1 MGLSQSRTSIS
12 IIVPVHNEEDR
23 IQSCIQRLL
32 SYCKEKEWDF
42 ELLFVQDNGTDNT
55 SSIVTRFSLSESRI
69 KMLNLPTRL
78 GKGGSIISA
87 ALSCNTKE
95 YLTYMDVDLSAAP
108 SELERLLP
116 FMHNHD
122 VVIGSR
128 ILRGNLHAIERP
140 FYRSLLSN
148 SYSMLFR
155 ILFRIPIHDPQ
166 CGLKV
171 FRKEIISKLFGEV
184 TVTSFAFDTDLIVKA
199 FAQGLRIKEVPIN
212 WTHGPASKIRI
223 ITEIRSMGLDLFSIW
238 YHYHL
243 YWRQNKTSYPQKR
256 GSIFGRVLFGLL
268 SVSGKIKKRPLKY
281 LNLRSQIANTD
292 RQQKANA

>member
-1 MGLSQSRTSIS
+1 
-12 IIVPVHNEEDR
+12 
-23 IQSCIQRLL
+23 
-32 SYCKEKEWDF
+32 
-42 ELLFVQDNGTDNT
+42 
-55 SSIVTRFSLSESRI
+55 
-69 KMLNLPTRL
+69 MLNLPTRL

-122 VVIGSR
+122 AVIGSR

-223 ITEIRSMGLDLFSIW
+223 LTEIRSMGLDLFSIW

-268 SVSGKIKKRPLKY
+268 SVSGEIKKRPLKY

>member
-1 MGLSQSRTSIS
+1 LERNKPGTSIS
-12 IIVPVHNEEDR
+12 IIVPVHNEEER
-23 IQSCIQRLL
+23 IQSCIKRLL

-42 ELLFVQDNGTDNT
+42 ELIIVQDDGTDNT
-55 SSIVTRFSLSESRI
+55 TSIVNRLSLSESRI

-87 ALSCNTKE
+87 ALTCYTKE
-95 YLTYMDVDLSAAP
+95 YITYMDVDLSADP

-116 FMHNHD
+116 YVGNYD

-128 ILRGNLHAIERP
+128 ILRGDLPAIKRP

-148 SYSMLFR
+148 SYSKLFR

-166 CGLKV
+166 CGLKI

-184 TVTSFAFDTDLIVKA
+184 TTTSFAFDTDLIVKA

-212 WTHGPASKIRI
+212 WAHGPASKMRI
-223 ITEIRSMGLDLFSIW
+223 LTEILSMGLDMFSIW
-238 YHYHL
+238 YHYHI

-256 GSIFGRVLFGLL
+256 GSIFGQILFTFL
-268 SVSGKIKKRPLKY
+268 SLSSEIKKRPLKY

-292 RQQKANA
+292 RQ

>member
-1 MGLSQSRTSIS
+1 MQLSQSRTSIS
-12 IIVPVHNEEDR
+12 IIIPVHNEEDR

-55 SSIVTRFSLSESRI
+55 SSIVNRFSLSESRI

-87 ALSCNTKE
+87 ALSCNTKK
-95 YLTYMDVDLSAAP
+95 YLTYMDVDLSADP

-116 FMHNHD
+116 YMHNHD

-155 ILFRIPIHDPQ
+155 VLFRIPIHDPQ

-184 TVTSFAFDTDLIVKA
+184 TVTSFAFDTDLIVRA

-223 ITEIRSMGLDLFSIW
+223 LTEIRSMGLDLFSIW

-243 YWRQNKTSYPQKR
+243 YWRQNKASYPQKR

-268 SVSGKIKKRPLKY
+268 SLSGEIKKRPLKY

-292 RQQKANA
+292 REQKANV

>member
-1 MGLSQSRTSIS
+1 MELSQSRTSIS
-12 IIVPVHNEEDR
+12 IIIPVHNEEYR

-32 SYCKEKEWDF
+32 SYCKEMEWDF
-42 ELLFVQDNGTDNT
+42 ELLIVQDNGTDNT
-55 SSIVTRFSLSESRI
+55 SSIVNRFSLSESRI
-69 KMLNLPTRL
+69 KMMNLPTRL

-87 ALSCNTKE
+87 ALSCDKKE
-95 YLTYMDVDLSAAP
+95 YLTYMDVDLSADP

-116 FMHNHD
+116 YMHNHD

-128 ILRGNLHAIERP
+128 ILRGNLRAIERP

-155 ILFRIPIHDPQ
+155 ILFRIPVHDPQ

-184 TVTSFAFDTDLIVKA
+184 TVTGFAFDTDLIVKA

-212 WTHGPASKIRI
+212 WTHGPASKIRVL
-223 ITEIRSMGLDLFSIW
+223 TEIRSMGLDLFSIW

-243 YWRQNKTSYPQKR
+243 YWKQNKTSYPQKR
-256 GSIFGRVLFGLL
+256 GSIFGQVLFALL
-268 SVSGKIKKRPLKY
+268 SLSGEIKKRPLKY
-281 LNLRSQIANTD
+281 LNLRSQVANKD
-292 RQQKANA
+292 RQ

>member
-223 ITEIRSMGLDLFSIW
+223 LTEIRSMGLDLFSIW

-268 SVSGKIKKRPLKY
+268 SVSGEIKKRPLKY

>member
-1 MGLSQSRTSIS
+1 MELAHSRTSIS
-12 IIVPVHNEEDR
+12 IIIPVHNEENR

-42 ELLFVQDNGTDNT
+42 ELVIVQDKGTDNT
-55 SSIVTRFSLSESRI
+55 SSIVNQFSLSESRVR
-69 KMLNLPTRL
+69 MLNLPTRL

-87 ALSCNTKE
+87 ALSCDTKG
-95 YLTYMDVDLSAAP
+95 YLTYMDVDLSADP

-116 FMHNHD
+116 FMRNYD
-122 VVIGSR
+122 IAIGSR
-128 ILRGNLHAIERP
+128 ILRGNLRKIKRP

-148 SYSMLFR
+148 SYSTLFR
-155 ILFRIPIHDPQ
+155 ILFRVPIHDPQ

-184 TVTSFAFDTDLIVKA
+184 TVTSFAFDTDLIVRA

-212 WTHGPASKIRI
+212 WTHGPASKIHI
-223 ITEIRSMGLDLFSIW
+223 LTEIRSMGLDLFSIW

-243 YWRQNKTSYPQKR
+243 YWRQDKTSYPQKR
-256 GSIFGRVLFGLL
+256 GSIFGHILFALL
-268 SVSGKIKKRPLKY
+268 SLSGEIKKRPLKY
-281 LNLRSQIANTD
+281 SNLRSEVSNTN
-292 RQQKANA
+292 RQ

>member
-1 MGLSQSRTSIS
+1 MEPQSRTSIT

-32 SYCKEKEWDF
+32 SYCKEKKWDF
-42 ELLFVQDNGTDNT
+42 ELLIVQDNGTDNT
-55 SSIVTRFSLSESRI
+55 SSIVNRFSLSESRI

-87 ALSCNTKE
+87 ALSCDAKE
-95 YLTYMDVDLSAAP
+95 YLTYMDVDLSADP

-116 FMHNHD
+116 YLRNYD
-122 VVIGSR
+122 VVLGSR
-128 ILRGNLHAIERP
+128 ILRGDLPPIERP

-155 ILFRIPIHDPQ
+155 ILFRIPVHDPQ

-171 FRKEIISKLFGEV
+171 FRKEIISQLFGEV
-184 TVTSFAFDTDLIVKA
+184 TVTSFAFDTDLIVRA
-199 FAQGLRIKEVPIN
+199 FAQGLRIIEVPIN
-212 WTHGPASKIRI
+212 WTHGPASKIRVL
-223 ITEIRSMGLDLFSIW
+223 TEIRSMGLDLFSIW

-256 GSIFGRVLFGLL
+256 GSVFGRVLFALL
-268 SVSGKIKKRPLKY
+268 SLSHEIKKRPLKY
-281 LNLRSQIANTD
+281 FNLRSQVSGTD
-292 RQQKANA
+292 RQ

>member
-1 MGLSQSRTSIS
+1 M
-12 IIVPVHNEEDR
+12 HNEEER
-23 IQSCIQRLL
+23 VQSCIQRLL

-55 SSIVTRFSLSESRI
+55 SYIVNRFSLSESRI
-69 KMLNLPTRL
+69 KMLNLPTRI

-87 ALSCNTKE
+87 ALTCNTKE
-95 YLTYMDVDLSAAP
+95 YLTYMDVDLSADP

-116 FMHNHD
+116 YMHNHD

-155 ILFRIPIHDPQ
+155 ALFRIPIHDPQ

-184 TVTSFAFDTDLIVKA
+184 TVTSFAFDTDLIVRA

-212 WTHGPASKIRI
+212 WTHGPASKIHI
-223 ITEIRSMGLDLFSIW
+223 LTEIRSMGLDLFSIW

-243 YWRQNKTSYPQKR
+243 YWRQNKASYPQKR

-268 SVSGKIKKRPLKY
+268 SLSGEIRKRPLKY
-281 LNLRSQIANTD
+281 LNLRSQIANAD
-292 RQQKANA
+292 REQKANA